1 MGFHRANVC
10 NVPNSMLIGTNVLAT
25 NVSGNASFVVILL
38 RTSGSVRPN
47 STADGEIGNDLNLSM
62 IPVWMSSA
70 GPAPV
75 VVAPMRTAVVLPAP

>member
-1 MGFHRANVC
+1 M
-10 NVPNSMLIGTNVLAT
+10 PNSMLIGTNVLAT